1 MNYGKQE
8 KYLRRSRI
16 WTMVAVVIVLVVSW
30 MCLHAAAAAISRSTL
45 IVFVLVVAALSA
57 SLLYTPDYL
66 QLTVNPEKRWRWQV
80 KIRWRIIA
88 AVLVLGM
95 IMPSGNHDRSIAVT
109 SAVCLALVNLAA
121 AKLVRGRYFALYF
134 LLTDFLIVSTFSD
147 SHSGFLLPVLWLAA
161 MFHLFIVSYDRRPW
175 LGMGILVPFIYL
187 LASFRPPNESRSLHY
202 SAAALVAVV
211 ALGSFLLVARAQTQ
225 HRQNLDAAMRELRE
239 FTSYS
244 EWRVRRLWS
253 TSNQELAK
261 NWEAAAIP
269 ENDSERITQWY
280 RDNSELYMFA
290 ISAYNLEYKRI
301 ISNLKVLRYAKGAC
315 LDYGAGNGELV
326 LEMARNGHPAA
337 YYDVDGVSKKFAQY
351 RAEQQ
356 VLDVKFASS
365 KEDLQKIVQERR
377 LDTIFSFDVLEH
389 LPDLAGELSF
399 LSSLLNPGGLM
410 MFDLPAGSTK
420 AHPMHLNHNLDFR
433 AHLRSRGME
442 EKRNLLQKLPFW
454 KQEKYVFI
462 RQAEA
467 NQETQGLS
475 GSPLRGEPSR

>member
-1 MNYGKQE
+1 LNYREQE
-8 KYLRRSRI
+8 IYLRRSRI
-16 WTMVAVVIVLVVSW
+16 WAMAIVAVLLVMSW
-30 MCLHAAAAAISRSTL
+30 FCLHAAAAAISRAIS
-45 IVFVLVVAALSA
+45 IVLVLVVAALSA

-66 QLTVNPEKRWRWQV
+66 QLTVNSEKRWRWQV

-88 AVLVLGM
+88 AVIILG
-95 IMPSGNHDRSIAVT
+95 IPLASGYRGRMLIIA

-147 SHSGFLLPVLWLAA
+147 SHSGFLLPVLLLAA
-161 MFHLFIVSYDRRPW
+161 MLHLFIVSYDRRPW

-187 LASFRPPNESRSLHY
+187 LASFRPPNESRSLHF

-225 HRQNLDAAMRELRE
+225 HRQNLDSAMRELRE
-239 FTSYS
+239 FTGYS

-261 NWEAAAIP
+261 NWETAAIP
-269 ENDSERITQWY
+269 ENDSERMAQWY

-351 RAEQQ
+351 RAGQQ
-356 VLDVKFASS
+356 KLDVKFASS
-365 KEDLQKIVQERR
+365 KEELAKIVQGRG

-389 LPDLAGELSF
+389 LPDLAGEFAF
-399 LSSLLNPGGLM
+399 LSSLLNPGGLL

-420 AHPMHLNHNLDFR
+420 AHPMHLNYNLDFR
-433 AHLRSRGME
+433 AHLRNRGME
-442 EKRNLLQKLPFW
+442 EQRSALQKLPFW
-454 KQEKYVFI
+454 KQEKYIFI
-462 RQAEA
+462 RQATPSGEA
-467 NQETQGLS
+467 QANSL
-475 GSPLRGEPSR
+475 